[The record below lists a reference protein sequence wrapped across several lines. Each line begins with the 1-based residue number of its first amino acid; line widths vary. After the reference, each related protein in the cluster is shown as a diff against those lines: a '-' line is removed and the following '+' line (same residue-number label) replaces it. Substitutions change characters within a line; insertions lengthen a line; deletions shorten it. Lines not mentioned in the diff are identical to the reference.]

1 MNTLGDLE
9 SRVMQQLWTGD
20 GPQSVR
26 EVHAVLVGERDIAY
40 TTVMTVLDRLAKK
53 GLATRQQDGR
63 AYRYDAAQTRE
74 QLVAEVMHTAL
85 EGSGAERS
93 RGAGRLRRPG
103 ERRRG
108 RRTSRRPGAAGSHV
122 IDVPPLLVAGLLAA
136 GAAVLVRSGP
146 PWVARWPFLRQ
157 VPRAAVVL
165 WQAGA
170 VAALLCV
177 LRGRPGSGAGEALG
191 DRSTVALVGVGAA
204 GAGAVFARSSCSG
217 WCGRWSGWS
226 VHRHPPPPAP

>member
-26 EVHAVLVGERDIAY
+26 EVHAVLVRERDIAY

-93 RGAGRLRRPG
+93 
-103 ERRRG
+103 
-108 RRTSRRPGAAGSHV
+108 AA
-122 IDVPPLLVAGLLAA
+122 LVAFVDRVTDDEAA
-136 GAAVLVRSGP
+136 AL
-146 PWVARWPFLRQ
+146 
-157 VPRAAVVL
+157 RAAL
-165 WQAGA
+165 AR
-170 VAALLCV
+170 L
-177 LRGRPGSGAGEALG
+177 EA
-191 DRSTVALVGVGAA
+191 R
-204 GAGAVFARSSCSG
+204 
-217 WCGRWSGWS
+217 
-226 VHRHPPPPAP
+226 